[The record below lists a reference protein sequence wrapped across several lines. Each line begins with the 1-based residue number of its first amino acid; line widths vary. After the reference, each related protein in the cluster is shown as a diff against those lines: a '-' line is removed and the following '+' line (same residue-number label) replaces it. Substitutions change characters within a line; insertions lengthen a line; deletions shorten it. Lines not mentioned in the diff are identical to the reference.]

1 MHKLLSHGGTA
12 GTNKGA
18 DPMSFSRRFA
28 IIATAA
34 TALTGFVMPAQAAD
48 PVVVRAGYIP
58 VLGAAAAFVIDNQGW
73 DKENGFDLQLKQFD
87 SGPNMIQAVASG
99 TLDVYVAGIAPVIVA
114 RGKGVGIKV
123 VAATAVEE
131 LVVAAAPELAKTP
144 GTPAQAI
151 AALSKK
157 LGRPLRLAT
166 QPAGSVPNTMLQYWL
181 WEVAKVDKAHVELVP
196 QGIDATQQALLAGAV
211 DGAIIREPA
220 LTIITER
227 NPAVKVLAYGGDI
240 LKNQPGN
247 VVALTDDFTSKHPD
261 IAQKLVELTVKA
273 TELLKTD
280 RKLAIEAVESAIGKG
295 LIPGP
300 ILDKALSSKAVQ
312 FATDPGAI
320 IEQTATV
327 QDYQVK
333 LGTVKQALPVADIF
347 DQSYYQKAVAG
358 K

>member
-1 MHKLLSHGGTA
+1 
-12 GTNKGA
+12 
-18 DPMSFSRRFA
+18 MSFIRRLSVG
-28 IIATAA
+28 AT
-34 TALTGFVMPAQAAD
+34 TAFISLASLGAAQAAD

-58 VLGAAAAFVIDNQGW
+58 VLGAAQAFVIDSQGW
-73 DKENGFDLQLKQFD
+73 DKQNGFDLQLKQFD
-87 SGPNMIQAVASG
+87 SGPNMIQALASG

-114 RGKGVGIKV
+114 RGKGIGVKV

-131 LVVAAAPELAKTP
+131 LVVAAGPELSKTS
-144 GTPAQAI
+144 GAPAEAI

-157 LGRPLRLAT
+157 LGRPLKLAT

-220 LTIITER
+220 LTIITGR
-227 NPAVKVLAYGGDI
+227 NPDVKVLAYGGDI

-247 VVALTDDFTSKHPD
+247 VVAVTDDFAAKHPD
-261 IAQKLVELTVKA
+261 IAQKLVELTARA
-273 TELLKTD
+273 TEVLKAD
-280 RKLAIEAVESAIGKG
+280 RKIAIDAVESAIGKG
-295 LIPGP
+295 LIDRA

-312 FATDPGAI
+312 FSTDPNAI
-320 IEQTATV
+320 VAQTATV

-333 LGTVKQALPVADIF
+333 LGTVKEAQPVADIF
-347 DQSYYQKAVAG
+347 NLSYYQKAVAG

>member
-1 MHKLLSHGGTA
+1 
-12 GTNKGA
+12 
-18 DPMSFSRRFA
+18 MSVSRRFVTA
-28 IIATAA
+28 AATAA
-34 TALTGFVMPAQAAD
+34 LMALGGFTAARAAD

-58 VLGAAAAFVIDNQGW
+58 VLGAAQAFVIDSQGW
-73 DKENGFDLQLKQFD
+73 DLENGFDLQLKQFD

-114 RGKGVGIKV
+114 RGRGVGIKV

-131 LVVAAAPELAKTP
+131 LVVAAGSDLAKT
-144 GTPAQAI
+144 GGSPAEAI
-151 AALSKK
+151 ATLSKK
-157 LGRPLRLAT
+157 LGRPLKLAT

-181 WEVAKVDKAHVELVP
+181 WEVAKVDKANVELVP

-220 LTIITER
+220 LTIITGR
-227 NPAVKVLAYGGDI
+227 NPDVKVLAYGGDI

-247 VVALTDDFTSKHPD
+247 VIALTDDFAAKHPA
-261 IAQKLVELTVKA
+261 IAQKLVELTVRA
-273 TELLKTD
+273 TEVLKND
-280 RKLAIEAVESAIGKG
+280 RKIAIDAVESAIGKG
-295 LIPGP
+295 LIDRA
-300 ILDKALSSKAVQ
+300 ILDKALASKAVQ

-320 IEQTATV
+320 VEQTAVV

-333 LGTVKQALPVADIF
+333 LGTVKEAQPVAEIF
-347 DQSYYQKAVAG
+347 NLDYYRKAVVG